1 MERFEVVEKFGSK
14 LDLNLI
20 EATKGKRE
28 PPFLENPIMKKKSE
42 KIISKNDYTAPSWVF
57 RPIVKVFFNVIFL
70 LFSLFLWFPFLL
82 WSLVCSF

>member
-42 KIISKNDYTAPSWVF
+42 KII
-57 RPIVKVFFNVIFL
+57 
-70 LFSLFLWFPFLL
+70 
-82 WSLVCSF
+82 